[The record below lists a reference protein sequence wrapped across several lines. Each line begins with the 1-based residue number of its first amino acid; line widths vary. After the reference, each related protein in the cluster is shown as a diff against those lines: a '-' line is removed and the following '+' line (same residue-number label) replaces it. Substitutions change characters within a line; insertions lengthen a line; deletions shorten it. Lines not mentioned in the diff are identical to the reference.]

1 MSTTPNELDFEVDF
15 DIDDTDPHNLFTS
28 PDKKHQTKASSGA
41 NGAPIEPT
49 EDIRGRAKDR
59 ESRQSAEESREAA
72 LRQELENVR
81 KINEV
86 LEGVY
91 SSLEK
96 AKNNMEVID
105 CHAAC
110 DTVPYLIGDSRQ
122 SPEPS
127 PMHPPFYNPGPAS

>member
-1 MSTTPNELDFEVDF
+1 MSTTPKELDFEVDF

-28 PDKKHQTKASSGA
+28 PDKKLQKKISSGA
-41 NGAPIEPT
+41 NGTPVEPA
-49 EDIRGRAKDR
+49 DDARGRANDR

-81 KINEV
+81 RINEV

-105 CHAAC
+105 HHPTCH
-110 DTVPYLIGDSRQ
+110 TVSC
-122 SPEPS
+122 
-127 PMHPPFYNPGPAS
+127 